1 MADASPTL
9 QSIIGKRAEL
19 QEERAERVEAHNRY
33 MAANTAA
40 LKKLNDDEALIVAGI
55 DLARAERGRV
65 ILDVHGRITDVR
77 RGFDG
82 YGAGVRAAMV
92 AEAKA
97 DLALGGEKIGSR
109 YFGVKNYDGFG
120 DQRTDCE
127 YGMGPRHG
135 SIVCSIGLTRALRD
149 RIRTGPHLEDAE
161 IEDALYLLSAL
172 PEIEKALADRKAAA

>member
-1 MADASPTL
+1 MATAQTL

-19 QEERAERVEAHNRY
+19 EVQRAERVKAHNQY
-33 MAANTAA
+33 MAASTAA
-40 LKKLNDDEALIVAGI
+40 LVKLNNDEALIVAGI
-55 DLARAERGRV
+55 DLERAERGRA
-65 ILDVHGRITDVR
+65 IIDVRGRVSDVR

-82 YGAGVRAAMV
+82 NGAGIRAAML

-97 DLALGGEKIGSR
+97 DLALGGERIASR

-135 SIVCSIGLTRALRD
+135 SIVCSIGLTRTLRD
-149 RIRTGPHLEDAE
+149 RIRSGPHLEDSE

-172 PEIEKALADRKAAA
+172 PAIEAALADRKAA